1 MILKIFKIRNL
12 HWYIVGLLFIA
23 TGLSFLDRQ
32 VLSMSI
38 LKIQGDLNV
47 SEVEYGWIN
56 TCFLISYAIM
66 FTLGGYLI
74 DRFGTRIGL
83 AASVALWSLSS
94 ALHSAAQNVWHLGI
108 ARFFLGIGEGG
119 CFPGAAKGVTEWF
132 PQKQRGMAMGIAIGG
147 ASFGAVLAPPMTVY
161 LISLFGWRGAFIAT
175 GIIGGLWL
183 LLWLIFSNK
192 PDISHTNTKEEL
204 GEIAET
210 GSTDR
215 QHSKNDNKTNIP
227 FRIILKKKQTWGLI
241 VIRFL
246 LDPVFYFIMFWT
258 PKYLSQVRDVSFE
271 RIGSLLWIPFF
282 ALGVSNIFGGWL
294 SDHLIKSGITVNR
307 SRKTVMGLA
316 AALTM
321 VAPLTSV
328 VTGEVTAILII
339 TLIMLA
345 HGFWIT
351 NYTTVISELFG
362 RNYTSTV
369 MGLAG
374 SAGAVSGLLLNPLIG
389 KVVESHSYFPLWIA
403 SGIMYPLGFIILLS
417 TIRTI
422 RPLDL

>member
-1 MILKIFKIRNL
+1 MFKIKRL
-12 HWYIVGLLFIA
+12 GWFIVGLLFVA

-38 LKIQGDLNV
+38 LKIQGDLGI

-66 FTLGGYLI
+66 FSLGGYLI

-83 AASVALWSLSS
+83 AASVALWSLAS
-94 ALHSAAQNVWHLGI
+94 AFHSVAQNVWHLGI

-132 PQKQRGMAMGIAIGG
+132 PQKNRGMAMGIAIGG
-147 ASFGAVLAPPMTVY
+147 ASFGAVVAPPMTVY

-175 GIIGGLWL
+175 GIIGGLWVL
-183 LLWLIFSNK
+183 IWLIFSHK
-192 PDISHTNTKEEL
+192 PDKSPFITKEEL
-204 GEIAET
+204 ARIPGTESP
-210 GSTDR
+210 GG
-215 QHSKNDNKTNIP
+215 QQNKNGIKATIP
-227 FRIILKKKQTWGLI
+227 FRNILRKKQTWGLI
-241 VIRFL
+241 IIRFL

-258 PKYLSQVRDVSFE
+258 PKYLSQVRHVSFE

-282 ALGVSNIFGGWL
+282 ALGVSNILGGWL
-294 SDHLIKSGITVNR
+294 SDRLIKSGISANR
-307 SRKTVMGLA
+307 SRKSVMGLA

-328 VTGEVTAILII
+328 VSGEMAAILII

-389 KVVESHSYFPLWIA
+389 KVVESHSWLPLWIT
-403 SGIMYPLGFIILLS
+403 SGLMYPLGFIILLL